1 MAYNYLE
8 LVNQVNR
15 RLNEV
20 ELTSSN
26 FSTAVGFYA
35 QAKDAINA
43 SLRDINQ
50 HEFNWPFNHVE
61 QEDVLSANVTRY
73 AFPHDAKL
81 VDFDSFRIKED
92 SSLGLS
98 LNKIQIAKFVDFLKS
113 ANNKFKEW
121 DKVAKENAVQELRK
135 EYKKSSFRGYFKYAK
150 WKFGTA
156 TLSAKYSI
164 SKGKASRFIYIPSFE
179 SSSNQFIKSKSHLFY
194 ITDELIKEMENYLSD
209 EAINTFVKSKTS
221 ADDLFKNDS

>member
-1 MAYNYLE
+1 MKKLC
-8 LVNQVNR
+8 LII
-15 RLNEV
+15 L
-20 ELTSSN
+20 L
-26 FSTAVGFYA
+26 AVFT
-35 QAKDAINA
+35 
-43 SLRDINQ
+43 
-50 HEFNWPFNHVE
+50 F
-61 QEDVLSANVTRY
+61 SANAQEKYQTSLLGGISVVTKEGKSQGEVY
-73 AFPHDAKL
+73 LDL
-81 VDFDSFRIKED
+81 KED
-92 SSLGLS
+92 GSLGLS

-221 ADDLFKNDS
+221 ADDLFKND